1 MSGPASAY
9 AALGLE
15 PGADRAAIEEAY
27 RRLIKRYHP
36 DRSGGDSQRAAEIN
50 RAYFEL
56 RQPPSRVDSSIET
69 GGRRT
74 RVRRPGGLQTSGRS
88 RRRRQPNRLGAV
100 VLVSLCVALVIVSE
114 RLVGHL
120 PERLGWVDDTSAP
133 VLAAGQGS
141 VVQADS
147 SSLDGPLRQAVI
159 ARAIG
164 EAASMFRRGNGDELV
179 QQSRTCQ
186 QHMRA
191 SPELAQL
198 DRCAA
203 FDDTVAAIADRDPV
217 DDRGPFS
224 AAAVTARQMTAA
236 SLLSSDYLAIER
248 RLDRI
253 RTVVELTLRPPQPL
267 APPPAVK
274 NSEPDGAGTASNQ
287 D

>member
-1 MSGPASAY
+1 MTGPASAY

-56 RQPPSRVDSSIET
+56 RQPPSRVDSAFEP
-69 GGRRT
+69 GRRT
-74 RVRRPGGLQTSGRS
+74 RVRRSGSSQPSRGS
-88 RRRRQPNRLGAV
+88 RRRRQPNRLGAI
-100 VLVSLCVALVIVSE
+100 VLVSLCVLLLIVSE

-120 PERLGWVDDTSAP
+120 PERLGWGVDDISAP
-133 VLAAGQGS
+133 ALPGGQGS
-141 VVQADS
+141 AIEADS

-164 EAASMFRRGNGDELV
+164 QAAAMSRRSNGGELA
-179 QQSRTCQ
+179 QESRFCHQ
-186 QHMRA
+186 KMRA
-191 SPELAQL
+191 SPKLAQL

-224 AAAVTARQMTAA
+224 ASAVTARQMTAA
-236 SLLSSDYLAIER
+236 SLISSDYLAIER

-253 RTVVELTLRPPQPL
+253 RTIVELTLRPPRPL
-267 APPPAVK
+267 PPPPVIK
-274 NSEPDGAGTASNQ
+274 EEKPDGSETTGNQ